1 MFSVSAAFRP
11 FGCSR
16 KGYRS
21 ENSKQVCFFAR
32 LIAPFCVILSSL
44 ISLIARYVPSSTYK
58 STHENRTKINSTL
71 FLEHPLKR
79 SAELHEQNRCR
90 RRRAVRTLS
99 EAMGLSP
106 RKVVLLFNSESGM
119 VSSSLAIHSSANELL
134 TTFTPVK
141 SRTTHSFC
149 SIIGSSCSRTRFPKG
164 RVPRFSPYS
173 LKLNI
178 TIIPSIRYRSRMFRY
193 NVGPHQ
199 YGWLPLLPG

>member
-44 ISLIARYVPSSTYK
+44 ISHIARYVPSSTYK
-58 STHENRTKINSTL
+58 RTHERRAKINSTL

-119 VSSSLAIHSSANELL
+119 VSSSLAIHSSANVFINHTVINSCPSRRRVCLICAFLSSLGTFMPYINLASRLL
-134 TTFTPVK
+134 WTPILRATSEIFNWGNLWK
-141 SRTTHSFC
+141 IFA
-149 SIIGSSCSRTRFPKG
+149 I
-164 RVPRFSPYS
+164 S
-173 LKLNI
+173 L
-178 TIIPSIRYRSRMFRY
+178 S
-193 NVGPHQ
+193 
-199 YGWLPLLPG
+199 